1 MREPVSVYSLYNKYK
16 ENQPQYT
23 VYIINIMREPIS
35 VYSLYNKYKENQS
48 FKDNHEWCP
57 SMLEEIMRFQ

>member
-1 MREPVSVYSLYNKYK
+1 MREPISVYSLYNKYK

-48 FKDNHEWCP
+48 FKDNHE
-57 SMLEEIMRFQ
+57 